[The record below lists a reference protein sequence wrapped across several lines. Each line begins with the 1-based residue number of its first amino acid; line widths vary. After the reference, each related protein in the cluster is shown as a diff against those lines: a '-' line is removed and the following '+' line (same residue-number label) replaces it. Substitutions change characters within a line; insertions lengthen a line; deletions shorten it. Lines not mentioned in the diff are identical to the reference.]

1 MRPCR
6 NRLTTTLTTLAALA
20 RSAALS
26 VAVVATGA
34 ACAQGVLAP
43 PPQGAPQNALAT
55 AVANVGL
62 TSCAS
67 ALERLSS
74 LGVQGTR
81 ANDVLVDWDRKRPAT
96 SSVFSLIGMEY
107 ANGGGAMTVTS
118 VPEADGTCSLSA
130 ERITVA
136 PYTCA
141 SVAQNE
147 LRGTQR
153 TQLLPN
159 FAVYTDPK
167 DRTSSVSLIDSPPG
181 CLVIRRYVEFNW
193 KDTSAGAAPAAV
205 RK

>member
-1 MRPCR
+1 MHPMNGCQ
-6 NRLTTTLTTLAALA
+6 RLAITLAVLI
-20 RSAALS
+20 AA
-26 VAVVATGA
+26 GA

-43 PPQGAPQNALAT
+43 AAPVPENALAT
-55 AVANVGL
+55 AVANLGL
-62 TSCAS
+62 TRCQS

-74 LGVQGTR
+74 LGVQGAR
-81 ANDVLVDWDRKRPAT
+81 ANDVLIDWDRKRPAT
-96 SSVFSLIGMEY
+96 SSVFSLIGIEY

-141 SVAQNE
+141 SVAQQE

-153 TQLLPN
+153 TQLLSN
-159 FAVYTDPK
+159 FAVHTDPK

-181 CLVIRRYVEFNW
+181 CLVIRRYVEFGW
-193 KDTSAGAAPAAV
+193 KEPAAGGALDAV

>member
-1 MRPCR
+1 M
-6 NRLTTTLTTLAALA
+6 TVTLSKLVAGALA
-20 RSAALS
+20 TLL
-26 VAVVATGA
+26 VAGA

-43 PPQGAPQNALAT
+43 PAAAPQNALAT

-62 TSCAS
+62 ARCKD

-81 ANDVLVDWDRKRPAT
+81 GNDVLVDWDHKRPAT
-96 SSVFSLIGMEY
+96 SPVFSLIGLEY

-118 VPEADGTCSLSA
+118 VPEADGSCSLSA

-141 SVAQNE
+141 SVATQE
-147 LRGTQR
+147 LGGTQR

-159 FAVYTDPK
+159 FAVYIDPK

-181 CLVIRRYVEFNW
+181 CLVIRRYVDFNW
-193 KDTSAGAAPAAV
+193 RDPGTGRAGGVPGAPGASGAV